1 MSKLFLTVQSP
12 QNTQR
17 QWGIRMIQRR
27 NKHRQNGIIKYETLT
42 HENKN
47 GIQSYKQ
54 KQDIATCGTKGDD

>member
-54 KQDIATCGTKGDD
+54 KQHIATCGTKGDD

>member
-1 MSKLFLTVQSP
+1 
-12 QNTQR
+12 
-17 QWGIRMIQRR
+17 MIQKR

-54 KQDIATCGTKGDD
+54 KQHIATCGTKGDY